1 MRLLW
6 HPLCHERCI
15 PRRDLG
21 QFASKSYRHTLAA
34 WVCQQRLDA
43 TARQKSTSKRAMPEL
58 AANTTVVSATSSIP
72 LQIPDEQEAL
82 YREVLTVLE
91 EQQIPYAVAGA
102 FALQMHTG
110 ICRYTKDLDVF
121 LRAEEVAAALRTLHE
136 HGFECEICDPVWLAK
151 AHRGEFFVDLI
162 TGMSNAALV
171 VDMSWIQLAHPALIV
186 DVPTRVLAPEELL
199 ASKLFVTRR
208 ERFDGA
214 DIAHIVYRTKGNLDW
229 HRILRRIGEHWE
241 VLFWAL
247 TLFHYVYPAHSDYVP
262 RWLWLELT
270 GRFLNEVQNPDPRAP
285 FRGSLIDEHL
295 FAIDLKEWGLENI
308 LEQYRARRAPQIT
321 TVP

>member
-1 MRLLW
+1 
-6 HPLCHERCI
+6 
-15 PRRDLG
+15 
-21 QFASKSYRHTLAA
+21 
-34 WVCQQRLDA
+34 
-43 TARQKSTSKRAMPEL
+43 MPEQT
-58 AANTTVVSATSSIP
+58 ANTAAAMTTSSIP
-72 LQIPDEQEAL
+72 LRIPTEQEAL

-91 EQQIPYAVAGA
+91 DQQIPYAVAGA

-121 LRAEEVAAALRTLHE
+121 LRAEEVPTTLAKLHE

-151 AHRGEFFVDLI
+151 AQRGEFYVDLI

-171 VDMSWIQLAHPALIV
+171 VDISWIQLAHPAIIV

-214 DIAHIVYRTKGNLDW
+214 DIAHVIHGTRGNLEWD
-229 HRILRRIGEHWE
+229 RLLSLAGDHWE
-241 VLFWAL
+241 VLLWSL
-247 TLFHYVYPAHSDYVP
+247 LLFRYCYPMHSDYVP
-262 RWLWLELT
+262 RAIWSDLL
-270 GRFLNEVQNPDPRAP
+270 GRLQGEISNGYRKQP
-285 FRGSLIDEHL
+285 FRGSLIDENM

-308 LEQYRARRAPQIT
+308 LEQYRARREPKIT

>member
-1 MRLLW
+1 
-6 HPLCHERCI
+6 
-15 PRRDLG
+15 
-21 QFASKSYRHTLAA
+21 
-34 WVCQQRLDA
+34 
-43 TARQKSTSKRAMPEL
+43 MPEPT
-58 AANTTVVSATSSIP
+58 ANSTAITPTSSIP
-72 LQIPDEQEAL
+72 LRIPEEQESL
-82 YREVLTVLE
+82 YREVLIVLE
-91 EQQIPYAVAGA
+91 ENKIPYAVAGA

-121 LRAEEVAAALRTLHE
+121 LRSEEVPETLRRLKVQ
-136 HGFECEICDPVWLAK
+136 GFECEICDPVWLAK

-186 DVPTRVLAPEELL
+186 GVPTRVLAPEELL

-214 DIAHIVYRTKGNLDW
+214 DIAHIVYGTKGNLDW
-229 HRILRRIGEHWE
+229 HRILRRVGEHWE

-270 GRFLNEVQNPDPRAP
+270 GRFLNEVQNPDPNAP
-285 FRGSLIDEHL
+285 FRGSLIDENM

-308 LEQYRARRAPQIT
+308 LEQYRARRNPQIT
-321 TVP
+321 CVPRIA

>member
-1 MRLLW
+1 
-6 HPLCHERCI
+6 
-15 PRRDLG
+15 
-21 QFASKSYRHTLAA
+21 
-34 WVCQQRLDA
+34 
-43 TARQKSTSKRAMPEL
+43 MPEPT
-58 AANTTVVSATSSIP
+58 ANTAAVMTTSSIP
-72 LQIPDEQEAL
+72 LRIPAEQEAL

-91 EQQIPYAVAGA
+91 DQQIPYAVAGA

-121 LRAEEVAAALRTLHE
+121 LRAEEVPTTLAKLHE

-151 AHRGEFFVDLI
+151 AQRGEFYVDLI

-171 VDMSWIQLAHPALIV
+171 VDISWIQLAHPAIIV

-214 DIAHIVYRTKGNLDW
+214 DIAHIVYGTKGNLDW
-229 HRILRRIGEHWE
+229 QRVLRRIGEHWE
-241 VLFWAL
+241 ILLWAL
-247 TLFHYVYPAHSDYVP
+247 ILFHYVYPAHSDYVP

-270 GRFLNEVQNPDPRAP
+270 GRFLNEVQNPDSRAP
-285 FRGSLIDEHL
+285 FRGSLIDENM

-308 LEQYRARRAPQIT
+308 LEQYRARRKPKIT